1 MSLSLTEKQ
10 ADKLIA
16 QWAAKKAAAE
26 SRTVADV
33 MREAGILDRRMER
46 VVRERE
52 IPLSYFDG
60 REEQAD

>member
-1 MSLSLTEKQ
+1 M
-10 ADKLIA
+10 
-16 QWAAKKAAAE
+16 
-26 SRTVADV
+26 ADV